1 MDYDKSDIASV
12 YDAARRLSPDGLEQW
27 LNLLAKHVPADAP
40 HIVDLG
46 CGTGRFT
53 QALADRFAARVTAI
67 DPSERMLSQARK
79 QVSSPRVEFMQ
90 APGEALP
97 LADGLADVVFMSM
110 VLHHFADVEAV
121 AAECRRVLR
130 AGGHVCIRSSTR
142 ETHFVH
148 EEFFAGFRPL
158 VDQALPPRRRV
169 TSVFEAAGLQLVVQ
183 QLVPTVLAPDWG
195 TFADKI
201 ALRGDAII
209 VRLSPSDFE
218 AGMVKLRERA
228 RQGPTGPI
236 VEELDWFVFR
246 K

>member
-12 YDAARRLSPDGLEQW
+12 YDAARRLTPEGLEQW
-27 LNLLAKHVPADAP
+27 LDLLAKHVPADAP

-53 QALADRFAARVTAI
+53 QALADRFAARVTAV
-67 DPSERMLSQARK
+67 DPSEKMLDQARK
-79 QVSSPRVEFMQ
+79 QVGSPHVEFRQ

-97 LADGLADVVFMSM
+97 LADGAADVVFMSM
-110 VLHHFADVEAV
+110 VLHHFADMEAV
-121 AAECRRVLR
+121 ARECRRVLR
-130 AGGHVCIRSSTR
+130 SGGHVCIRSSTR

-158 VDQALPPRRRV
+158 VDQVLPPRRRI
-169 TSVFEAAGLQLVVQ
+169 TAVFEAAGLQPVVE
-183 QLVPTVLAPDWG
+183 QLVPTVLARDLA
-195 TFADKI
+195 TFADRI
-201 ALRGDAII
+201 ALRGDSII
-209 VRLSPSDFE
+209 VRLTDSDFE
-218 AGMVKLRERA
+218 AGMAKLRQRA
-228 RQGPTGPI
+228 RQTPTGPI

>member
-1 MDYDKSDIASV
+1 MDYDKSEIASV
-12 YDAARRLSPDGLEQW
+12 YDAARRLSPEGLEQW
-27 LNLLAKHVPADAP
+27 LDLLARHVPANAP

-67 DPSERMLSQARK
+67 DPSQKMLDQARK
-79 QVSSPRVEFMQ
+79 HIGSTRVAFMQ

-97 LADGLADVVFMSM
+97 LADGSADVVFMSM
-110 VLHHFADVEAV
+110 VLHHFADMEAV

-158 VDQALPPRRRV
+158 VDQVLPSRRRV
-169 TSVFEAAGLQLVVQ
+169 TDVFEAVGLQPMVQ
-183 QLVPTVLAPDWG
+183 QLVPHVLAPDWA
-195 TFADKI
+195 TLADKI
-201 ALRGDAII
+201 ALRGDSIV
-209 VRLSPSDFE
+209 VRLADSDFE
-218 AGMVKLRERA
+218 AGMAKLRHRA
-228 RQGPTGPI
+228 QEAATGPI
-236 VEELDWFVFR
+236 VEDLDWFVFR